1 MKYKILRAN
10 HVSYMTKSY
19 EKQSCESLNW
29 KLLITKIKEKF
40 EIYKNEK
47 DFLVQLYKKERK
59 WYYNTLDVNKS
70 NKGLWWPTGAAV
82 KFKNKK

>member
-1 MKYKILRAN
+1 MKYKTLRAS

-19 EKQSCESLNW
+19 EKQSCYW

-47 DFLVQLYKKERK
+47 DFLVQLYKKEGK

-70 NKGLWWPTGAAV
+70 NKGLWWPTCAV
-82 KFKNKK
+82 LKFKNKK